1 MRCTIV
7 TSILCLLGNQLT
19 LAQTTYAAQDTAY
32 VRAVENAF
40 TSLKQ
45 GDCRTCLTQYQRA
58 FAISQK
64 SAMSTLR
71 AAVCA
76 YQCQQIEQT
85 HTYLS
90 KAASIDFWISE
101 DVWGNPKE
109 YPEFNILRNSS
120 VATAFQNYIDKQK
133 IAEGRNPAL
142 ERELKQIFGEDQ
154 FPRLR
159 MDTIGRQYGFNSP
172 QAQPVWKQMR
182 QVDSV
187 NLPKIERIIAQYGYP
202 GKKLVGEKQN
212 ETAWLVIQHA
222 PLPVQEKYLPMMQE
236 AAATGQLSKASVA
249 LTVDRIRVRKGQK
262 QLYGSQVHNDASGKP
277 AGFEPIEDEANV
289 DKRRAEVG
297 LPPLE
302 TYAKHWGFE
311 YKIPKN

>member
-1 MRCTIV
+1 MQYIIV
-7 TSILCLLGNQLT
+7 TSMLYVLGRQST
-19 LAQTTYAAQDTAY
+19 LAQTTYAVQDTAY

-40 TSLKQ
+40 NSLKQ

-76 YQCQQIEQT
+76 HQCQQTQQT
-85 HTYLS
+85 HIYLS
-90 KAASIDFWISE
+90 KAASIDFWGSE
-101 DVWGNPKE
+101 DIWENRKD
-109 YPEFNILRNSS
+109 YPEFNSLRNSS
-120 VATAFQNYIDKQK
+120 VAATFQNYIDKQK
-133 IAEGRNPAL
+133 TAEGRNPAL
-142 ERELKQIFGEDQ
+142 ERELKQILREDQ
-154 FPRLR
+154 LPRLR

-172 QAQPVWKQMR
+172 QAQPVWEQMR
-182 QVDSV
+182 QADSV
-187 NLPKIERIIAQYGYP
+187 NLPQIERIITQYGYP
-202 GKKLVGEKQN
+202 GKKLVGERQN

-222 PLPVQEKYLPMMQE
+222 PLPVQEKYLTMMQE
-236 AAATGQLSKASVA
+236 AAANGQLSKASVA
-249 LTVDRIRVRKGQK
+249 LTIDRIRVRKGQK

-277 AGFEPIEDEANV
+277 AGFEPIEDEVNV

-311 YKIPKN
+311 YKLPEN